1 VSWLARQVGAE
12 RACSTEKPSDA
23 ESAERGGRPNSLM
36 ESDKDKQLEEIAEG
50 VRNLRTSPLYD
61 YRQAEGY
68 LPVVGEGDASAQVM
82 FVGEAPGAEE
92 AKTGRPFVGRAG
104 EVFEQLL
111 HTIGL
116 ERGEVYVTSILK
128 DRPPG
133 NRDPRSDEI
142 RIYKPFLLRQI
153 EVIRPQIIATLGRF
167 ALGVILKEFDTP
179 QGKAKLGDLHGK
191 VLHAQAP
198 YGEVI
203 VIPLY
208 HPAAVF
214 YNPALQETME
224 ADFQNL
230 ARLTRSAGTAA
241 KGGNAQP

>member
-1 VSWLARQVGAE
+1 VSWLARHVGAE
-12 RACSTEKPSDA
+12 RARITEKPSDA

-36 ESDKDKQLEEIAEG
+36 ENDKDKQLEEIAEA
-50 VRNLRTSPLYD
+50 VRDLEASPLYE
-61 YRQAEGY
+61 YRQKEGY
-68 LPVVGEGDASAQVM
+68 LPVVGEGDANARIM

-111 HTIGL
+111 HSIAL
-116 ERGEVYVTSILK
+116 ERREVYVTSILK

-133 NRDPRSDEI
+133 NRDPRSEEI
-142 RIYKPFLLRQI
+142 QMYKPFLLRQI

-224 ADFQNL
+224 ADFQAL
-230 ARLTRSAGTAA
+230 ARLVRESGIAV
-241 KGGNAQP
+241 KRGNGAL